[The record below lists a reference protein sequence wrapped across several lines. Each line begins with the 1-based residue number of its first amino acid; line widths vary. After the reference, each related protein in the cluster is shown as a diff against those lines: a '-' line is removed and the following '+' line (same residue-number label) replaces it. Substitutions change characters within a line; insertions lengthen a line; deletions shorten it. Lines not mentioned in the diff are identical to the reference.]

1 MEKEV
6 EMKKPSEGPCGC
18 EDQERLERAMRAAL
32 DIAAEMDRTM
42 DYRPCRAIERILR
55 EALRVRS

>member
-1 MEKEV
+1 MD
-6 EMKKPSEGPCGC
+6 KPSEAVERCGC
-18 EDQERLERAMRAAL
+18 EDQERLERAMRACV

-55 EALRVRS
+55 EALRVRPC